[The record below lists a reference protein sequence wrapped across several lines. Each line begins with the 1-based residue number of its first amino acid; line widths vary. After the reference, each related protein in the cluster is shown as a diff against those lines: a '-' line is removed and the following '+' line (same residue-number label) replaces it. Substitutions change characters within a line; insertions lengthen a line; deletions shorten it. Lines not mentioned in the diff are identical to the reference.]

1 MSVSS
6 EFKSVVE
13 QGDLIAARSYLTNYL
28 IGEDD
33 YSLFDEALAYASERL
48 PVIQEDDGSDIEE
61 NKSLWTKDYLNGLL
75 VKVVSNFSEK
85 RINHIKEVASTVLQ
99 RHSDATSTLS
109 SASHGSTSPK
119 TGRTVIAETELHGAE
134 KSATPKQPATSQ
146 RTSGKTG
153 RQVVSETATPSGDS
167 SQGKSTFRNTSKRT
181 EDIVGTT
188 LMIGG
193 AAVAVVGIAVT
204 EPLVI
209 GAGALIAG
217 TGAVITV
224 NNKRK

>member
-1 MSVSS
+1 M
-6 EFKSVVE
+6 
-13 QGDLIAARSYLTNYL
+13 
-28 IGEDD
+28 
-33 YSLFDEALAYASERL
+33 
-48 PVIQEDDGSDIEE
+48 
-61 NKSLWTKDYLNGLL
+61 
-75 VKVVSNFSEK
+75 
-85 RINHIKEVASTVLQ
+85 Q
-99 RHSDATSTLS
+99 RHSDATSTPS
-109 SASHGSTSPK
+109 VASHSSTNLK
-119 TGRTVIAETELHGAE
+119 TGRTVIAESESHGAE
-134 KSATPKQPATSQ
+134 KPATSKQPATNQ

-153 RQVVSETATPSGDS
+153 RQVISETTKPSGDS

>member
-13 QGDLIAARSYLTNYL
+13 QGDLIATRSYLTNYL

-61 NKSLWTKDYLNGLL
+61 NRSLWTKDYLNGLL
-75 VKVVSNFSEK
+75 VKVVSNFSKK

-99 RHSDATSTLS
+99 QHSVATSATS
-109 SASHGSTSPK
+109 STPHIGENPK
-119 TGRTVIAETELHGAE
+119 TGRTVIAETESYGAE
-134 KSATPKQPATSQ
+134 QSVTSKKAATNQ
-146 RTSGKTG
+146 RASIKTG
-153 RQVVSETATPSGDS
+153 RQVVSETIKPSGDS
-167 SQGKSTFRNTSKRT
+167 SQNKSTFHDMQKCTG
-181 EDIVGTT
+181 EMVGTS
-188 LMIGG
+188 LIIGG
-193 AAVAVVGIAVT
+193 AAVAVVGFAVAK
-204 EPLVI
+204 PVVI
-209 GAGALIAG
+209 GTGVVIAG
-217 TGAVITV
+217 TGAAILI

>member
-13 QGDLIAARSYLTNYL
+13 QGDLIATRSYLTNYL

-85 RINHIKEVASTVLQ
+85 CINHIKEVASTVLQ
-99 RHSDATSTLS
+99 RHSTATSATS
-109 SASHGSTSPK
+109 SASHSSTNPK
-119 TGRTVIAETELHGAE
+119 TGRTVIAETESNGAE
-134 KSATPKQPATSQ
+134 KSAMPKQTATNQ
-146 RTSGKTG
+146 RTSSKTG
-153 RQVVSETATPSGDS
+153 RQVVSETVKPSDDS
-167 SQGKSTFRNTSKRT
+167 SQSKSTFRNTTKRT

-193 AAVAVVGIAVT
+193 AAVTVVGIAVT